1 MQVNEIIEYTN
12 AAGVTYRFRGLV
24 SVEGLGDVSADIQ
37 TQSAPFQDGSSYIDA
52 ILTSRYVSLEFVI
65 NGKDYEDVRRQ
76 RTEIA
81 QAVNPKLGLG
91 TLRYIS
97 GNTTR
102 EISAIAETV
111 PFYPDRDAR
120 GERWQRGTLTLVCPN
135 PYWRSARIN
144 ELPTFEPLFKFPFEG
159 TFQMGMRRD
168 RRIIRNDGDARSPIS
183 IEFFGPAINPTIT
196 NTATGEY
203 LKVNREISEG
213 EFLRIDTSDGNKS
226 VVLVG
231 VDGIERNVFN
241 WIDLGSTFL
250 KLDVGDNI
258 LAYSSDGAIGAAVV
272 NISYNKLYNAV

>member
-12 AAGVTYRFRGLV
+12 AVGVTYRFRGLV
-24 SVEGLGDVSADIQ
+24 SVEGLGDVQADIQ
-37 TQSAPFQDGSSYIDA
+37 TQSAPFQDGSAYIDA
-52 ILTSRYVSLEFVI
+52 ILTERYVSVEFVI
-65 NGKDYEDVRRQ
+65 DGIDYADVRRQ

-81 QAVNPKLGLG
+81 QAFNPKLGLG

-97 GNTTR
+97 GSTMR

-135 PYWRSARIN
+135 PYWRSARID

-159 TFQMGMRRD
+159 VFQMGIRRD
-168 RRIIRNDGDARSPIS
+168 RRIIQNDGDASSPMH
-183 IEFFGPAINPTIT
+183 IEFFGPALNPTIT
-196 NTATGEY
+196 NTVTGEY

-213 EFLRIDTSDGNKS
+213 EYMRIDTSDGNKS

-231 VDGIERNVFN
+231 ADGVEHNVFN

-250 KLDVGDNI
+250 KLAVGDNI
-258 LAYSSDGAIGAAVV
+258 LAYSSDDSIGTAVV